1 MFALLYKRGFMK
13 KILVIGAGLSSSY
26 LIKYLLANAK
36 KENWQVTIADQ
47 SIDLAKQKTGKSKQ
61 GIALA
66 FNINNQNEREEAI
79 KNADLVVSLLPPTLH
94 IIAAQDC
101 IKYKKNL
108 VTASYVTP
116 TMQSLN
122 EAALKANVLFLNEI
136 GLDPG
141 IDHLSAME
149 MIHKIQKEGGNITS
163 FKSFCGGLVAPEF
176 DTNPWNYKFTWNPRN
191 VILAGQAT
199 AQYLENGLIKFIP
212 PNRIFEQTETV
223 NINDYGV
230 FEMYA
235 NRDSLSYIEPYGLQ
249 KATTVIR
256 GTLRKKGFSK
266 SWNLLVKLGLTDDS
280 FCIHNSKVLTYR
292 DWVASFL
299 SGANHS
305 NVEEVFCAFF
315 NITKASKEFKRVKW
329 LGLFTNEII
338 GIDNATPAQ
347 ILQHLLQ
354 QKWLLEKT
362 DLDMIVMKHEIAFE
376 LNNKNKKI
384 NSTLVVKGEDKTY
397 TAMAKTV
404 GLPMAIACKLILQ
417 NKIKAKGVQIPI
429 TTEFYKPILAELA
442 LNGIEFIEE

>member
-1 MFALLYKRGFMK
+1 MK

-36 KENWQVTIADQ
+36 NENWMVTVADQ
-47 SIDLAKQKTGKSKQ
+47 NIALAKQKIGKSKQ

-66 FNINNQNEREEAI
+66 FNINIKTERENAI

-101 IKYKKNL
+101 ITYKKNL
-108 VTASYVTP
+108 ITASYVTP
-116 TMQSLN
+116 QMQSLN
-122 EAALKANVLFLNEI
+122 TEALKANVLFLNEI

-149 MIHKIQKEGGNITS
+149 LIHKIKKNGGEVTS

-191 VILAGQAT
+191 VVLAGQAT

-223 NINDYGV
+223 NITNYGA
-230 FEMYA
+230 FESYA
-235 NRDSLSYIEPYGLQ
+235 NRDSLSYIGPYGLQ
-249 KATTVIR
+249 NANTVLR
-256 GTLRKKGFSK
+256 GTLRKKGFSQ

-280 FCIHNSKVLTYR
+280 FNIHNSATLTYR
-292 DWVASFL
+292 NLVASFL
-299 SGANHS
+299 IGANNK
-305 NVEEVFCAFF
+305 NVEDTFCAFL
-315 NITKASKEFKRVKW
+315 NISKTSKDFKRVKW
-329 LGLFTNEII
+329 IGLFTNEVI
-338 GIDNATPAQ
+338 GLENATPAQ

-354 QKWLLEKT
+354 QKWFLEKT
-362 DLDMIVMKHEIAFE
+362 DLDMIVMKHEIE
-376 LNNKNKKI
+376 YILNYKKQQVCSSLI
-384 NSTLVVKGEDKTY
+384 VKGEDKTY

-417 NKIKAKGVQIPI
+417 NKIKAKGVCLPI
-429 TTEFYKPILAELA
+429 TEEFYKPILAELKKF
-442 LNGIEFIEE
+442 GVQFIEE

>member
-1 MFALLYKRGFMK
+1 MK

-47 SIDLAKQKTGKSKQ
+47 SIDLAKQKIGKSKQ

-79 KNADLVVSLLPPTLH
+79 KNTDLVVSLLPPTLH
-94 IIAAQDC
+94 IIAAHDC
-101 IKYKKNL
+101 IKFKKNL

-116 TMQSLN
+116 PMQSLN
-122 EAALKANVLFLNEI
+122 ESALKANVLFLNEI

-149 MIHKIQKEGGNITS
+149 MIYKIQKDGGNITS

-223 NINDYGV
+223 NITNYGV
-230 FEMYA
+230 FEMYV

-249 KATTVIR
+249 NATTVIR
-256 GTLRKKGFSK
+256 GTLRKKGFSQ

-280 FCIHNSKVLTYR
+280 FCIHNSAILTYR
-292 DWVASFL
+292 DLVASFL
-299 SGANHS
+299 SGANNS
-305 NVEEVFCAFF
+305 NVEEVFCTFF
-315 NITKASKEFKRVKW
+315 NITKASKDFKRVKW
-329 LGLFTNEII
+329 LGLFSNEII
-338 GIDNATPAQ
+338 GMENATPAQ
-347 ILQHLLQ
+347 ILQYLLQ
-354 QKWLLEKT
+354 QKWLLEKI
-362 DLDMIVMKHEIAFE
+362 DLDMIVMKHEIIFE
-376 LNNKNKKI
+376 LNNKKKKI

-429 TTEFYKPILAELA
+429 TAEFYEPILVELA
-442 LNGIEFIEE
+442 KNGIQFIEE

>member
-1 MFALLYKRGFMK
+1 MK

-47 SIDLAKQKTGKSKQ
+47 SIDLAKQKIGSSKQ

-79 KNADLVVSLLPPTLH
+79 KNTDLVVSLLPPTLH
-94 IIAAQDC
+94 IIAAHDC
-101 IKYKKNL
+101 IKFKKNL

-116 TMQSLN
+116 PMQSLN

-149 MIHKIQKEGGNITS
+149 MIHKIQKDGGNITS

-212 PNRIFEQTETV
+212 PNRIFEQTASV
-223 NINDYGV
+223 NIANYGV

-249 KATTVIR
+249 KATSVIR
-256 GTLRKKGFSK
+256 GTLRKKGFSQ

-280 FCIHNSKVLTYR
+280 FCIHNSNVLTYR
-292 DWVASFL
+292 DLVASFL
-299 SGANHS
+299 SGANHG

-315 NITKASKEFKRVKW
+315 NISKASKDFKRVKW
-329 LGLFTNEII
+329 LGLFTNEMI
-338 GIDNATPAQ
+338 GLENATPAQ
-347 ILQHLLQ
+347 ILQYLLQ

-376 LNNKNKKI
+376 LNNKKQKI

-429 TTEFYKPILAELA
+429 TAEFYKPILAELA
-442 LNGIEFIEE
+442 KNGIEFIEA

>member
-1 MFALLYKRGFMK
+1 MK

-47 SIDLAKQKTGKSKQ
+47 SIELAKQKIAKSKQ

-94 IIAAQDC
+94 IIAAHDC
-101 IKYKKNL
+101 IKFKKNL

-116 TMQSLN
+116 PMQSLN
-122 EAALKANVLFLNEI
+122 EAALEANVLFLNEI

-149 MIHKIQKEGGNITS
+149 MIHKIQKDGGNITS

-176 DTNPWNYKFTWNPRN
+176 DNNPWNYKFTWNPRN

-212 PNRIFEQTETV
+212 QNRIFEQTATV
-223 NINDYGV
+223 NISNYGV

-249 KATTVIR
+249 KATSVIR
-256 GTLRKKGFSK
+256 GTLRKKGFSQ

-280 FCIHNSKVLTYR
+280 FCIHNSNVLTYR
-292 DWVASFL
+292 DLVASFL

-315 NITKASKEFKRVKW
+315 NITKASKDFKRVKW
-329 LGLFTNEII
+329 LGLFTKEII
-338 GIDNATPAQ
+338 GIKNATPAQ

-354 QKWLLEKT
+354 QKWFLEKT

-376 LNNKNKKI
+376 LNNKKQKI

-397 TAMAKTV
+397 TAMSKTV

-429 TTEFYKPILAELA
+429 TAEFYKPILAELA
-442 LNGIEFIEE
+442 KNGIEFIEA

>member
-1 MFALLYKRGFMK
+1 MK

-36 KENWQVTIADQ
+36 NENWIVTVADQ
-47 SIDLAKQKTGKSKQ
+47 NIALAKQKIGKSKQ

-66 FNINNQNEREEAI
+66 FNINIKTERENAI

-101 IKYKKNL
+101 ITYKKNL

-116 TMQSLN
+116 QMQSLN
-122 EAALKANVLFLNEI
+122 TEALKANVLFLNEI

-149 MIHKIQKEGGNITS
+149 LIHKIKKNGGEVTS

-191 VILAGQAT
+191 VVLAGQAT

-223 NINDYGV
+223 NITNYGA
-230 FEMYA
+230 FESYA
-235 NRDSLSYIEPYGLQ
+235 NRDSLSYIVPYGLQ
-249 KATTVIR
+249 NANTVLR
-256 GTLRKKGFSK
+256 GTLRKKGFSQ

-280 FCIHNSKVLTYR
+280 FNIHNSATLTYR
-292 DWVASFL
+292 NLVASFL
-299 SGANHS
+299 IGANNK
-305 NVEEVFCAFF
+305 NVEDTFCAFL
-315 NITKASKEFKRVKW
+315 NISKTSKDFKRVKW
-329 LGLFTNEII
+329 LGLFTNEVI
-338 GIDNATPAQ
+338 GLENATPAQ

-354 QKWLLEKT
+354 QKWFLEKT
-362 DLDMIVMKHEIAFE
+362 DLDMIVMKHEIEFIS
-376 LNNKNKKI
+376 NNKKQKVCSSLI
-384 NSTLVVKGEDKTY
+384 VKGEDKTY

-417 NKIKAKGVQIPI
+417 NKIKAKGVCLPI
-429 TTEFYKPILAELA
+429 TEEFYKPILAEL
-442 LNGIEFIEE
+442 NKFGVQFIEE

>member
-1 MFALLYKRGFMK
+1 MK

-36 KENWQVTIADQ
+36 NENWMVTVADQ
-47 SIDLAKQKTGKSKQ
+47 NIALAKQKIGKSKQ

-66 FNINNQNEREEAI
+66 FNINIKTERENAI

-101 IKYKKNL
+101 ITYKKNL
-108 VTASYVTP
+108 VTASYITP
-116 TMQSLN
+116 QMQSLN
-122 EAALKANVLFLNEI
+122 TEALKANVLFLNEI

-149 MIHKIQKEGGNITS
+149 LIHKIKKNGGEVTS

-191 VILAGQAT
+191 VVLAGQAT
-199 AQYLENGLIKFIP
+199 AQYLENGLLKFIP

-223 NINDYGV
+223 NITNYGA
-230 FEMYA
+230 FESYA
-235 NRDSLSYIEPYGLQ
+235 NRDSLSYIGPYGLQ
-249 KATTVIR
+249 NANTVLR
-256 GTLRKKGFSK
+256 GTLRKKGFSQ

-280 FCIHNSKVLTYR
+280 FNIHNSATLTYR
-292 DWVASFL
+292 NLVASFL
-299 SGANHS
+299 IGANNK
-305 NVEEVFCAFF
+305 NVEDTFCAFL
-315 NITKASKEFKRVKW
+315 NISKTSKDFKRVKW
-329 LGLFTNEII
+329 LGLFTNEVI
-338 GIDNATPAQ
+338 GLENATPAR

-354 QKWLLEKT
+354 QKWFLEKT
-362 DLDMIVMKHEIAFE
+362 DLDMIVMKHEIAFI
-376 LNNKNKKI
+376 LNNKKQKVCSSLI
-384 NSTLVVKGEDKTY
+384 VKGEDKTY

-417 NKIKAKGVQIPI
+417 NKIKAKGVCLPI
-429 TTEFYKPILAELA
+429 TEEFYKPILAEL
-442 LNGIEFIEE
+442 NKFGVQFIEE

>member
-1 MFALLYKRGFMK
+1 MK

-47 SIDLAKQKTGKSKQ
+47 SIELAKQKIAKSKQ

-94 IIAAQDC
+94 IIAAHDC
-101 IKYKKNL
+101 IKFKKNL

-116 TMQSLN
+116 PMQSLN
-122 EAALKANVLFLNEI
+122 EAALEANVLFLNEI

-149 MIHKIQKEGGNITS
+149 MIHKIQKDGGNITS

-176 DTNPWNYKFTWNPRN
+176 DNNPWNYKFTWNPRN

-212 PNRIFEQTETV
+212 QNRIFEQTATV
-223 NINDYGV
+223 NISNYGV

-249 KATTVIR
+249 KATSVIR
-256 GTLRKKGFSK
+256 GTLRKKGFSQ

-280 FCIHNSKVLTYR
+280 FCIHNSNVLTYR
-292 DWVASFL
+292 DLVASFL

-315 NITKASKEFKRVKW
+315 NITKASKDFKRVKW

-338 GIDNATPAQ
+338 GIKNATPAQ

-354 QKWLLEKT
+354 QKWFLEKT

-376 LNNKNKKI
+376 LNNKKQKI

-397 TAMAKTV
+397 TAMSKTV

-429 TTEFYKPILAELA
+429 TAEFYKPILAELA
-442 LNGIEFIEE
+442 KNGIEFIEA